1 MPAQTRKRQRQEEE
15 QESKTQGQ
23 MASAGWIVT
32 ESDGSIIRLSKKNN
46 NLVVLLSSSPPSPI
60 LSSPTSW
67 SLSAPPSPSPSYA
80 LSSLSPTASVRE
92 FSSEQAEELFDSS
105 SPASSVEEGG
115 FLPFGHELEGD
126 SISSFSPS
134 SYDCFV
140 CSSTHSRPGD
150 LAEHMRR
157 QHDVEQYCRE
167 TAKIVE
173 LQMERCPSCLQVF
186 SFLTRHKVCTG
197 PPAANP
203 REKEDGA
210 EVVVQFAGKEWPAG
224 VPKPPS
230 GMPHPNT
237 FAAAKR
243 LHDAVPA
250 MAKTNW
256 VQLLTLVLRNFADE
270 CGEDGSEQGMVSSL
284 TALMSLS
291 KVLEKPRG
299 GLKGAKAARNRVMRF
314 FEAVEERDLSS
325 FLTEPEERK
334 ISQFEETQERL
345 DQGAVRRATAKLKQ
359 GGYFSKATSIL
370 KSEEK
375 FNPATVEVLA
385 KLKDKF
391 PEPPSEKKDR
401 ASRPCFTLL
410 RYGRR

>member
-1 MPAQTRKRQRQEEE
+1 MPAQTRKRQRQQEE

-23 MASAGWIVT
+23 MTGAGWIVT

-67 SLSAPPSPSPSYA
+67 SLSAPPSPSPSFA
-80 LSSLSPTASVRE
+80 ISSLSPTASVRE

-115 FLPFGHELEGD
+115 FLPFGHELKGD

-140 CSSTHSRPGD
+140 CSSTHTRPGD

-167 TAKIVE
+167 TAKIAE

-186 SFLTRHKVCTG
+186 SFLTRHKVCT
-197 PPAANP
+197 
-203 REKEDGA
+203 

-230 GMPHPNT
+230 GMPHPST

-256 VQLLTLVLRNFADE
+256 VQLLTLVFRNFADE
-270 CGEDGSEQGMVSSL
+270 YGEDGSEQGMVSSL

-325 FLTEPEERK
+325 FLTVPEERK
-334 ISQFEETQERL
+334 ISQFVETQERL

-385 KLKDKF
+385 KLKEKF
-391 PEPPSEKKDR
+391 PEPPSEKI
-401 ASRPCFTLL
+401 
-410 RYGRR
+410 GRIEPPGPA